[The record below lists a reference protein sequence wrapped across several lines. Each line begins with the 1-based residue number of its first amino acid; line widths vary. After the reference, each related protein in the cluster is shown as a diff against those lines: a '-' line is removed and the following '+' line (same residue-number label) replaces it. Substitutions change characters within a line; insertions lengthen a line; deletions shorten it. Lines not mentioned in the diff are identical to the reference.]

1 MLEIF
6 QEKNN
11 QQQLQKGL
19 ASCAREMPFLTN
31 NTVSSDVK
39 TVILKIC
46 FKRIKRYLLISELKN
61 IEKCKYKYLAAMR
74 KFEADLAPRNVLQK
88 LCCVSVTRVVS
99 DAMTISYF
107 SGHADQFC
115 TLKIGDFTC

>member
-88 LCCVSVTRVVS
+88 IMLCQC
-99 DAMTISYF
+99 
-107 SGHADQFC
+107 DQSC
-115 TLKIGDFTC
+115 

>member
-61 IEKCKYKYLAAMR
+61 IEKC
-74 KFEADLAPRNVLQK
+74 NVGKCKVEKCNIQNSNIKNCNAENPNKINIIL
-88 LCCVSVTRVVS
+88 VVDS
-99 DAMTISYF
+99 ID
-107 SGHADQFC
+107 
-115 TLKIGDFTC
+115 KV